1 MINPRLKGAKEITSR
16 KLYRLS
22 KDPEYITQSKPDDN
36 SDYWMFFEVKDVV
49 YKVKKNLFDFM
60 K

>member
-1 MINPRLKGAKEITSR
+1 MIDPRLKDAKKITIR

-22 KDPEYITQSKPDDN
+22 KDPEYITRSEPDDN
-36 SDYWMFFEVKDVV
+36 SDYWMFFEVEGVV
-49 YKVKKNLFDFM
+49 YKVKKNLFDWM

>member
-1 MINPRLKGAKEITSR
+1 MVNPKLKGAKKITAK
-16 KLYRLS
+16 KLYKLS

-36 SDYWMFFEVKDVV
+36 SDYWMFFEVEGVV

>member
-1 MINPRLKGAKEITSR
+1 MANPRLKGAKEITSR

-36 SDYWMFFEVKDVV
+36 SDYWMFFEVEGVV
-49 YKVKKNLFDFM
+49 YKIKKNLFDFM

>member
-22 KDPEYITQSKPDDN
+22 KDPEYITQSTPDDN